1 MMNKKYIL
9 YTTNIEYDTGE
20 DGYMYQLVEAKTGE
34 ENEIGFDQLHFDKND
49 NLLQLGV
56 DFNDY
61 EQTSYQEEEV
71 SKEEALQVYSELL
84 HTKQNRYNINNP
96 KSKLFE
102 LNENEKDTKTLNA
115 LTKKYGKDIVLF
127 WLTNGNYGE
136 KSDWEIKYEQEENK

>member
-9 YTTNIEYDTGE
+9 YTTNVEYDTGK
-20 DGYMYQLVEAKTGE
+20 DGYMYQLVDAETSE

-61 EQTSYQEEEV
+61 EQTSYDQQEIT
-71 SKEEALQVYSELL
+71 KEEALQIYSELL
-84 HTKQNRYNINNP
+84 HTKQIRYNINNP

-102 LNENEKDTKTLNA
+102 LNNNEKDTKTLNA

-136 KSDWEIKYEQEENK
+136 KSDWEIRYEREENK